1 MLFLMS
7 TAPYEEKSKALLE
20 ADGTLL
26 DYSFLLMLKQ
36 SPENIDDQIIIAA
49 QAKISLEINQY
60 QGIIAISLIKLGA
73 CVGMN
78 FQRMI

>member
-7 TAPYEEKSKALLE
+7 TAPFEEKSKALLE

-36 SPENIDDQIIIAA
+36 SPDIIDDQIIIAA
-49 QAKISLEINQY
+49 QAKISL
-60 QGIIAISLIKLGA
+60 
-73 CVGMN
+73 
-78 FQRMI
+78 